1 VKINLS
7 SAGNGDRHST
17 RLAALVLGMAMLA
30 IPAPAQQEAVVLKGA
45 TIYPVSGTVIENGVV
60 ILAGGKIQAIGG
72 ADTETPSGARVIDV
86 TGKVITPGL
95 IDAGTTLSV
104 SARDANEQV
113 EEVTPQMRIVDAID
127 PGHKVFDAV
136 RRHGVTTVQ
145 INPGNRNVIGGLG
158 AVVKT
163 HGATVDQM
171 LVKDASALRMAMG
184 SEPSNG
190 NRAIRYGTPVGL
202 YYRRPTTRMGVVWVA
217 RKAFYDAMSYREE
230 RTLAGPD
237 KTPPED
243 PGMEVLL
250 QVLDGK
256 LQVHT
261 TARAE
266 QDIRTALRLAD
277 EFGYKTVIEGAIE
290 AYRCVDLVAAAKAK
304 VIFAPPSA
312 NGVGNPDGAEGRYH
326 TLSLLAKAGV
336 PFAIQTESS
345 LGERHLV
352 YEAMVAM
359 RNGLSFDKALAAVTL
374 TPAQVLGI
382 DTQVGSL
389 DAGKDA
395 DIVVWSHKPF
405 DPTSTVERLFINGR
419 EVIKP

>member
-1 VKINLS
+1 VK
-7 SAGNGDRHST
+7 
-17 RLAALVLGMAMLA
+17 ALVILALGVLV
-30 IPAPAQQEAVVLKGA
+30 APVVAQQDVVLKGA
-45 TIYPVSGTVIENGVV
+45 KIYPVSGTAIENGTL
-60 ILAGGKIQAIGG
+60 ILTGGKIKAIGG
-72 ADTETPSGARVIDV
+72 ADTQAPEGAKVIDV
-86 TGKVITPGL
+86 TGKIITPGL

-104 SARDANEQV
+104 SQQDANEQV
-113 EEVTPQMRIVDAID
+113 AEVTPHMRIVDAID
-127 PGHKVFDAV
+127 PSHKVFEAV

-145 INPGNRNVIGGLG
+145 VNPGNRNVIGGLG
-158 AVVKT
+158 AVLKT
-163 HGATVDQM
+163 HGATVADM
-171 LVKDASALRMAMG
+171 LVKDGSALRMTMG
-184 SEPSNG
+184 SEPSRG
-190 NRAIRYGTPVGL
+190 NRSMRWGTPVGL

-217 RKAFYDAMSYREE
+217 RKAFYDAMSYRQE
-230 RTLAGPD
+230 RTIADPD

-256 LQVHT
+256 LMVHT

-277 EFGYKTVIEGAIE
+277 EFGYKTVIEGAVE

-312 NGVGNPDGAEGRYH
+312 NGANNPDGAEGRYH
-326 TLSLLAKAGV
+326 TLNLLAKKGV
-336 PFAIQTESS
+336 PFAIQTESR

-359 RNGLSFDKALAAVTL
+359 RNGLSFDKVLAAVTL

-389 DAGKDA
+389 DVGKDA
-395 DIVVWSHKPF
+395 DLVIWSGKPF
-405 DPTSTVERLFINGR
+405 EPTSKVERLFINGQ

>member
-1 VKINLS
+1 VNTDKLIAQELI
-7 SAGNGDRHST
+7 APVLG
-17 RLAALVLGMAMLA
+17 LVLASTGL
-30 IPAPAQQEAVVLKGA
+30 AQQEAVVLKGA
-45 TIYPVSGTVIENGVV
+45 TIYPVSGSAIQNGVV
-60 ILAGGKIQAIGG
+60 ILTGGKIKAIGG
-72 ADTETPSGARVIDV
+72 ADTAMPDGARVIDV
-86 TGKVITPGL
+86 TGKIITPGL

-104 SARDANEQV
+104 SPQDANEQA

-127 PGHKVFDAV
+127 PNHKVFEAV

-158 AVVKT
+158 AVLKT
-163 HGATVDQM
+163 QGATVDEM
-171 LVKDASALRMAMG
+171 LVKDNSALRMAMG
-184 SEPSNG
+184 AEPSRG
-190 NRAIRYGTPVGL
+190 NSAIRWGTPVGI

-217 RKAFYDAMSYREE
+217 RKAFYDAMSYRQE
-230 RTLAGPD
+230 RTIADPA

-277 EFGYKTVIEGAIE
+277 EFGYKTVIEGAVE
-290 AYRCVDLVAAAKAK
+290 AYRCVDIVAEHNAK
-304 VIFAPPSA
+304 VIFSPPSTNGA
-312 NGVGNPDGAEGRYH
+312 NNPDGAEGRYN
-326 TLSLLAKAGV
+326 TLTLLAKAGV
-336 PFAIQTESS
+336 PFAIQTESR
-345 LGERHLV
+345 LGERQLV

-382 DTQVGSL
+382 ETRVGSL
-389 DAGKDA
+389 DPGKDA
-395 DIVVWSHKPF
+395 DIVVWSNKPF
-405 DPTSTVERLFINGR
+405 EPTSTVERLFINGR